1 MCLPAGL
8 SQDVLEA
15 GFSLL
20 PIKNPAAHT
29 GQRIS
34 PQVPSRYFRDCISM
48 KVSDS
53 VSSQELLPSSACF
66 V

>member
-1 MCLPAGL
+1 MYWRQVFHSCLL
-8 SQDVLEA
+8 KSQQHIQARE
-15 GFSLL
+15 F
-20 PIKNPAAHT
+20 P
-29 GQRIS
+29 
-34 PQVPSRYFRDCISM
+34 PQVPSRYFRDCSNM